1 VPYTTR
7 RLNLGRS
14 PQLDALALECGR
26 LYSLTVATFWR
37 VVRKKG
43 LWLKPSSLMRLL
55 TSKALH
61 AHTADATVQ
70 AFFASLKSWRV
81 RRKTNPETKPPSNR
95 PRHFGVTYKS
105 TAMRLRDGN
114 LVLSNGRGNEPLVIE
129 GWTFDLPCLVRI
141 RWRGDQYELIA
152 TYAQPEAEP
161 ITEGRVAALDLGEVH
176 VAGCSDGW
184 LVNGR
189 ELRSLRRQREKTKQ
203 HLQVKMDRKKKGS
216 TRWRRLKTAKAR
228 QLRKLD
234 RRLRDLLHKA
244 TTGIVSTLLNTGVQT
259 LVVGD
264 LKGIRDGLDYGPKS
278 NQKLHQ
284 WLYGRTIFQL
294 RYKAERVGMAFELQD
309 ESYTS
314 QTCPACGERHK
325 PNGRVYRCN
334 GCGFT
339 GHRDVH
345 VGPVNIRAKYLG
357 EAPVAAG
364 MAPAWGIRLT
374 PHLPVAQGFV
384 PREATAL

>member
-1 VPYTTR
+1 MGYSVR
-7 RLNLGRS
+7 RLNLGRT

-26 LYSLTVATFWR
+26 LYSLTVASFWR

-43 LWLKPSSLMRLL
+43 LWLKPSSMMRMLN
-55 TSKALH
+55 SKALH

-70 AFFASLKSWRV
+70 SFFSALKSWRV
-81 RRKTNPETKPPSNR
+81 RRKSNAETKPPSSR
-95 PRHFGVTYKS
+95 PRYFGVIYKS
-105 TAMRLRDGN
+105 TAIRLRDGN
-114 LVLSNGRGNEPLVIE
+114 LVLSNGKDNAPLVIE
-129 GWTFDLPCLVRI
+129 GWSFALPCLVRV
-141 RWRGDQYELIA
+141 RWRGDQYELVA
-152 TYAQPEAEP
+152 TYAQAQAEP
-161 ITEGRVAALDLGEVH
+161 ISEGRTVALDLGEVH
-176 VAGCSDGW
+176 LAGCSDGW

-189 ELRSLRRQREKTKQ
+189 ELRAIRRQREKTKQ
-203 HLQVKMDRKKKGS
+203 HLQAKMDRKRKGS
-216 TRWRRLKTAKAR
+216 IRWRRLKKAKTC

-234 RRLRDLLHKA
+234 CRLGDLLHKA
-244 TTGIVSTLLNTGVQT
+244 TTGIVSTLVNTGTQT

-284 WLYGRTIFQL
+284 WLYGRTTFQL
-294 RYKAERVGMAFELQD
+294 RYKAERVGMAFALQE

-314 QTCPACGERHK
+314 QACPSCGEKHK
-325 PNGRVYRCN
+325 PNGRVYRCS

-357 EAPVAAG
+357 EVQVVAG
-364 MAPAWGIRLT
+364 MAPAWGIRLR
-374 PHLPVAQGFV
+374 PHLSVARGWV
-384 PREATAL
+384 A